1 MSKKLLYFKLLSL
14 FLLSSV
20 NVNAQNS
27 PTWTCSVDEVQEEI
41 FRQNPELKKIYETKQ
56 AEFLNFRK
64 SELKGQKQLK
74 ANQIIEI
81 PTVVHILDDGTGK
94 YIPTEVQVKN
104 WIARANS
111 IFDGTASDIKGS
123 EAGGTTL
130 PVRLVLAKRTPSNT
144 ATNGIVTHDLSNNS
158 VYVNYGVNGK
168 GLTNQYLNDTYN
180 WNSNSYYNIYITN
193 MIDGVNQSNTT
204 GAYTAGFAY
213 YPGGSLDLSVM
224 LYHVTINNRDTTF
237 AHEMMHAFNVAHPF
251 NGGDGNGVN
260 CGSLTNDDIEDTQ
273 NIRSGLF
280 FGDPN
285 NSFNQYKT
293 YPTINQTIND
303 CSNTPFDHT
312 LVNMM
317 NYGINLDR
325 FTPGQGDRALDAIY
339 FFRSSFLTSLALTP
353 ADGTSNIPVEA
364 CEVTGGSGH
373 IRFDQIEFNTI
384 SKKGIIYNL
393 HNDFT
398 KSNNIN
404 SAYITE
410 VTEGQNYQLNIT
422 TSTNPNRRKVYIY
435 IDYNGDG
442 IFDAD
447 EVVLSNH
454 ELLENITNLS
464 TTITIPTTTKKN
476 TPLRMRVVGDLSNIY
491 NGYQH
496 ITYGACDSRVAGQVE
511 DFTIIVKEATSTV
524 WNGTSWSVGEPTL
537 TKEAIV
543 RGDLVID
550 QSNRITTN
558 KFTLES
564 GSVTINNYGA
574 IISPIIENKLSAD
587 KFVVTGNS
595 SGLLQW
601 GNNISASGEFTII
614 QESSPMIFND
624 AALWSSP
631 VKNQNLREFSP
642 NTLLKRF
649 YKYNETTNKFA
660 SLFIEDPLYPNG
672 NLENPASYNFEA
684 GKGYH
689 IRVGSDFPTTK
700 PGKKHIGKFVGELN
714 TGLFSIPVTKN
725 NLGYNLIGNP
735 YPAPIYANRIL
746 NTNSDISAL
755 YFWTQESPLTTN
767 GYASNNYSSYTRAGG
782 VQAAAGG
789 KIPNGNIAIG
799 QGFFVEITNN
809 PTNIYL
815 HNGFTGWDDK
825 EVIFH
830 KNEEDTKRVRL
841 DLFEGA
847 QAKNQILVTYM
858 QDATNGFDHQIDAKL
873 NKMFN
878 GSTLFSII
886 EGTPEKYVIQGRAPF
901 TTEDTVQLGFE
912 AKESAPYTIKL
923 NSTENFEDQAIYL
936 RDKELHQVVDLTKD
950 HYTFDAQQGIYNDRF
965 EIIYQ
970 NKTLSTSDLSKQ
982 DVVVYN
988 TNNTLVLTSQK
999 EITFVEVYDITGRK
1013 VIAKQSSNNR
1023 LVLSELK
1030 KNNQV
1035 LLIKVTTSDSKT
1047 TTLKTIF

>member
-14 FLLSSV
+14 FLLSSG
-20 NVNAQNS
+20 NVNAQEYCAFDEINEVFLKKNPQIKQIADLSNRRIAEEMKSGKFLNRNTNQIYEIPIVIHLFVDNS
-27 PTWTCSVDEVQEEI
+27 PLGSQTNPSDEQIKKWIDYTNGLYANTYYQNNASVNYP
-41 FRQNPELKKIYETKQ
+41 F
-56 AEFLNFRK
+56 
-64 SELKGQKQLK
+64 
-74 ANQIIEI
+74 
-81 PTVVHILDDGTGK
+81 
-94 YIPTEVQVKN
+94 
-104 WIARANS
+104 
-111 IFDGTASDIKGS
+111 
-123 EAGGTTL
+123 
-130 PVRLVLAKRTPSNT
+130 RLVLAQRTEDNKP
-144 ATNGIVTHDLSNNS
+144 TNGIIRLNYSNDTKYTTH
-158 VYVNYGVNGK
+158 GVNNE
-168 GLTNQYLNDTYN
+168 TNNGYDAQDLIKTSFWDP
-180 WNSNSYYNIYITN
+180 NSYYNVYVFNKFDSGNSGLNGYARMPESAGTIYDYTVMRSGVVREN
-193 MIDGVNQSNTT
+193 MATFGHEV
-204 GAYTAGFAY
+204 GHALG
-213 YPGGSLDLSVM
+213 
-224 LYHVTINNRDTTF
+224 LYHVFGNSSNTNCTETASSDPYTTGDFIADT
-237 AHEMMHAFNVAHPF
+237 A
-251 NGGDGNGVN
+251 
-260 CGSLTNDDIEDTQ
+260 
-273 NIRSGLF
+273 
-280 FGDPN
+280 
-285 NSFNQYKT
+285 
-293 YPTINQTIND
+293 PTINGNYYFSKYLTNSPTSSIINH
-303 CSNTPFDHT
+303 CTNQPFDDIVSNV
-312 LVNMM
+312 L
-317 NYGINLDR
+317 NYGAGGPNGRSILTQGQTDR
-325 FTPGQGDRALDAIY
+325 SIAKFLE
-339 FFRSSFLTSLALTP
+339 FRSSFLTSLALTP

-373 IRFDQIEFNTI
+373 IRFDQLEFNTI

-404 SAYITE
+404 SAYVTE

-454 ELLENITNLS
+454 ELLGNITNLS

-524 WNGTSWSVGEPTL
+524 WNGTSWSMGEPTL

-574 IISPIIENKLSAD
+574 IIAPIIENKLSAD
-587 KFVVTGNS
+587 KFVVTGNN

-799 QGFFVEITNN
+799 QGFFVEMVNN
-809 PTNIYL
+809 PRNILL
-815 HNGFTGWDDK
+815 HNSFTGWDDK
-825 EVIFH
+825 VIFH

>member
-14 FLLSSV
+14 FLLSSG
-20 NVNAQNS
+20 NVNAQEYCAFDEINEAFLKKNPQIKQIADLSNRRIAEEMKSGKFLNRNTNQIYEIPIVIHLFVDNS
-27 PTWTCSVDEVQEEI
+27 PLGSQTNPSDEQIKKWIDYTNGLYANTYYQNNASVNYP
-41 FRQNPELKKIYETKQ
+41 F
-56 AEFLNFRK
+56 
-64 SELKGQKQLK
+64 
-74 ANQIIEI
+74 
-81 PTVVHILDDGTGK
+81 
-94 YIPTEVQVKN
+94 
-104 WIARANS
+104 
-111 IFDGTASDIKGS
+111 
-123 EAGGTTL
+123 
-130 PVRLVLAKRTPSNT
+130 RLVLAQRTEDNKP
-144 ATNGIVTHDLSNNS
+144 TNGIIRLNYSNDTKYTTH
-158 VYVNYGVNGK
+158 GVNNE
-168 GLTNQYLNDTYN
+168 TNNGYDAQDLIKTSFWDP
-180 WNSNSYYNIYITN
+180 NSYYNVYVFNKFDSGNSGLNGYARMPESAGTIYDYTVMRSGVVREN
-193 MIDGVNQSNTT
+193 MATFGHEV
-204 GAYTAGFAY
+204 GHALG
-213 YPGGSLDLSVM
+213 
-224 LYHVTINNRDTTF
+224 LYHVFGNSSSTNCTETASSDPYTTGDFIADT
-237 AHEMMHAFNVAHPF
+237 A
-251 NGGDGNGVN
+251 
-260 CGSLTNDDIEDTQ
+260 
-273 NIRSGLF
+273 
-280 FGDPN
+280 
-285 NSFNQYKT
+285 
-293 YPTINQTIND
+293 PTINGNYYFSKYLTNSPTSSIINH
-303 CSNTPFDHT
+303 CTNQPFDDIVSNV
-312 LVNMM
+312 L
-317 NYGINLDR
+317 NYGAGGPNGRSILTQGQTDR
-325 FTPGQGDRALDAIY
+325 SIAKFLE
-339 FFRSSFLTSLALTP
+339 FRSSFLTSLALTP

-373 IRFDQIEFNTI
+373 IRFDQLEFNTI

-410 VTEGQNYQLNIT
+410 VTEGSSYPLTIT
-422 TSTNPNRRKVYIY
+422 TSNSTNRRKVYIY

-442 IFDAD
+442 IFNAD

-454 ELLENITNLS
+454 ELLGNITNLS
-464 TTITIPTTTKKN
+464 TTITIPTTAKKN
-476 TPLRMRVVGDLSNIY
+476 TPLRMRVVGDVSNTY
-491 NGYQH
+491 SDTLH
-496 ITYGACDSRVAGQVE
+496 VTYGACDSRFGGQVE
-511 DFTIIVKEATSTV
+511 DYTIIVKEATSTV

-574 IISPIIENKLSAD
+574 IIAPIIENKLSAD
-587 KFVVTGNS
+587 KFVVTGNN

-767 GYASNNYSSYTRAGG
+767 GYASNNYSSYSRAGG

-799 QGFFVEITNN
+799 QGFFVEMVNN
-809 PTNIYL
+809 PRNILL
-815 HNGFTGWDDK
+815 HNSFTGWDDK
-825 EVIFH
+825 VIFH

-886 EGTPEKYVIQGRAPF
+886 EGIPEKYVIQGRAPF

>member
-14 FLLSSV
+14 FLLSSG
-20 NVNAQNS
+20 NVNAQEYCAFDEINEVFLKKNPQIKQIADLSNRRIAEEMKSGKFLNRNTNQIYEIPIVIHLFVDNS
-27 PTWTCSVDEVQEEI
+27 PLGSQTNPSDEQIKKWIDYTNGLYANTYYQNNASVNYP
-41 FRQNPELKKIYETKQ
+41 F
-56 AEFLNFRK
+56 
-64 SELKGQKQLK
+64 
-74 ANQIIEI
+74 
-81 PTVVHILDDGTGK
+81 
-94 YIPTEVQVKN
+94 
-104 WIARANS
+104 
-111 IFDGTASDIKGS
+111 
-123 EAGGTTL
+123 
-130 PVRLVLAKRTPSNT
+130 RLVLAQRTEDNKP
-144 ATNGIVTHDLSNNS
+144 TNGIIRLNYSNDTKYTTH
-158 VYVNYGVNGK
+158 GVNDE
-168 GLTNQYLNDTYN
+168 TNNGYDAEDLIKTSFWDP
-180 WNSNSYYNIYITN
+180 NSYYNVYVFNKFDSGNSGLNGYARMPESAGTIYDYTVMRSGVVREN
-193 MIDGVNQSNTT
+193 MATFGHEV
-204 GAYTAGFAY
+204 GHALG
-213 YPGGSLDLSVM
+213 
-224 LYHVTINNRDTTF
+224 LYHVFGNSSNTNCTETASSDPYTTGDFIADT
-237 AHEMMHAFNVAHPF
+237 A
-251 NGGDGNGVN
+251 
-260 CGSLTNDDIEDTQ
+260 
-273 NIRSGLF
+273 
-280 FGDPN
+280 
-285 NSFNQYKT
+285 
-293 YPTINQTIND
+293 PTINGNYYYSKYLTNSPTSSIINH
-303 CSNTPFDHT
+303 CTNQPFDDIVSNV
-312 LVNMM
+312 L
-317 NYGINLDR
+317 NYGFGGPNGRSIFTQGQTDR
-325 FTPGQGDRALDAIY
+325 SIAKFLE
-339 FFRSSFLTSLALTP
+339 FRSSFLTSLALTP

-373 IRFDQIEFNTI
+373 IRFNQIEFNTI

-574 IISPIIENKLSAD
+574 IIAPIIENKLSAD
-587 KFVVTGNS
+587 KFVVTGNN

-614 QESSPMIFND
+614 QESTPMIFND

-799 QGFFVEITNN
+799 QGFFVEMVNN
-809 PTNIYL
+809 PRNILL
-815 HNGFTGWDDK
+815 HNSFTGFDK

-886 EGTPEKYVIQGRAPF
+886 EGIPEKYVIQGRAPF

>member
-1 MSKKLLYFKLLSL
+1 MSKKFLYFKLLSL
-14 FLLSSV
+14 FLLSSG
-20 NVNAQNS
+20 NVNAQEYCAFDEINEVFLKKNPQIKQIADLSNRRIAEEMKSGKFLNRNTNQIYEIPIVIHLFVDNS
-27 PTWTCSVDEVQEEI
+27 PLGSQTNPSDEQIKKWIDYTNGLYANTYYQNNASVNYP
-41 FRQNPELKKIYETKQ
+41 F
-56 AEFLNFRK
+56 
-64 SELKGQKQLK
+64 
-74 ANQIIEI
+74 
-81 PTVVHILDDGTGK
+81 
-94 YIPTEVQVKN
+94 
-104 WIARANS
+104 
-111 IFDGTASDIKGS
+111 
-123 EAGGTTL
+123 
-130 PVRLVLAKRTPSNT
+130 RLVLAQRTEDNKP
-144 ATNGIVTHDLSNNS
+144 TNGIIRLNYSNDTKYTTH
-158 VYVNYGVNGK
+158 GVNDE
-168 GLTNQYLNDTYN
+168 TNNGYDAEDLIKTSFWDP
-180 WNSNSYYNIYITN
+180 NSYYNVYVFNKFDSGNSGLNGYARMPESAGTIYDYTVMRSGVVREN
-193 MIDGVNQSNTT
+193 MATFGHEV
-204 GAYTAGFAY
+204 GHALG
-213 YPGGSLDLSVM
+213 
-224 LYHVTINNRDTTF
+224 LYHVFGNSSNTNCTETASSDPYTTGDFIADT
-237 AHEMMHAFNVAHPF
+237 A
-251 NGGDGNGVN
+251 
-260 CGSLTNDDIEDTQ
+260 
-273 NIRSGLF
+273 
-280 FGDPN
+280 
-285 NSFNQYKT
+285 
-293 YPTINQTIND
+293 PTINGNYYYSKYLTNSPTSSIINH
-303 CSNTPFDHT
+303 CTNQPFDDIVSNV
-312 LVNMM
+312 L
-317 NYGINLDR
+317 NYGAGGPNGRSILTQGQTDR
-325 FTPGQGDRALDAIY
+325 SIAKFLE
-339 FFRSSFLTSLALTP
+339 FRSSFLTSLALTP

-373 IRFDQIEFNTI
+373 IRFNQIEFNTI

-410 VTEGQNYQLNIT
+410 VTEGSSYPLTIT
-422 TSTNPNRRKVYIY
+422 TSNSTNRRKVYIY

-454 ELLENITNLS
+454 ELLGNITNLS
-464 TTITIPTTTKKN
+464 TTITIPTTAKKN
-476 TPLRMRVVGDLSNIY
+476 TPLRMRIVGDVSNTY
-491 NGYQH
+491 SNTLH
-496 ITYGACDSRVAGQVE
+496 VTYGTCDPRFGGQVE
-511 DFTIIVKEATSTV
+511 DYTIIVKDATSTV

-574 IISPIIENKLSAD
+574 IIAPIIENKLSAD
-587 KFVVTGNS
+587 KFVVTGNN

-799 QGFFVEITNN
+799 QGFFVEMVNN
-809 PTNIYL
+809 PRNILL
-815 HNGFTGWDDK
+815 HNSFTGWDDK
-825 EVIFH
+825 VIFH

>member
-14 FLLSSV
+14 FLLSSG
-20 NVNAQNS
+20 NVNAQEYCAFDEINEVFLKKNPQIKQIADLSNRRIAEEMKSGKFLNRNTNQIYEIPIVIHLFVDNS
-27 PTWTCSVDEVQEEI
+27 PLGSQTNPSDEQIKKWIDYTNGLYANTYYQNNASVNYP
-41 FRQNPELKKIYETKQ
+41 F
-56 AEFLNFRK
+56 
-64 SELKGQKQLK
+64 
-74 ANQIIEI
+74 
-81 PTVVHILDDGTGK
+81 
-94 YIPTEVQVKN
+94 
-104 WIARANS
+104 
-111 IFDGTASDIKGS
+111 
-123 EAGGTTL
+123 
-130 PVRLVLAKRTPSNT
+130 RLVLAQRTEDNKP
-144 ATNGIVTHDLSNNS
+144 TNGIIRLNYSNDTKYTTH
-158 VYVNYGVNGK
+158 GVNDE
-168 GLTNQYLNDTYN
+168 TNNGYDAEDLIKTSFWDP
-180 WNSNSYYNIYITN
+180 NSYYNVYVFNKFDSGNSGLNGYARMPESAGTIYDYTVMRSGVVREN
-193 MIDGVNQSNTT
+193 MATFGHEV
-204 GAYTAGFAY
+204 GHALG
-213 YPGGSLDLSVM
+213 
-224 LYHVTINNRDTTF
+224 LYHVFGNSSNTNCTETASSDPYTTGDFIADT
-237 AHEMMHAFNVAHPF
+237 A
-251 NGGDGNGVN
+251 
-260 CGSLTNDDIEDTQ
+260 
-273 NIRSGLF
+273 
-280 FGDPN
+280 
-285 NSFNQYKT
+285 
-293 YPTINQTIND
+293 PTINGNYYYSKYLTNSPTSSIINH
-303 CSNTPFDHT
+303 CTNQPFDDIVSNV
-312 LVNMM
+312 L
-317 NYGINLDR
+317 NYGFGGPNGRSIFTQGQTDR
-325 FTPGQGDRALDAIY
+325 SIAKFLE
-339 FFRSSFLTSLALTP
+339 FRSSFLTSLALTP

-373 IRFDQIEFNTI
+373 IRFNQIEFNTI

-464 TTITIPTTTKKN
+464 TTITIPTTAKKN

-511 DFTIIVKEATSTV
+511 DFTIVVKEATSTV

-574 IISPIIENKLSAD
+574 IIAPIIENKLSAD
-587 KFVVTGNS
+587 KFVVTGNN

-614 QESSPMIFND
+614 QESTPMIFND

-642 NTLLKRF
+642 NTLLKRY

-746 NTNSDISAL
+746 NINSDISAL

-799 QGFFVEITNN
+799 QGFFVEMVNN
-809 PTNIYL
+809 PRNILL
-815 HNGFTGWDDK
+815 HNSFTGFDK

-886 EGTPEKYVIQGRAPF
+886 EGIPEKYVIQGRAPF

>member
-14 FLLSSV
+14 FLLSSG
-20 NVNAQNS
+20 NVNAQEYCAFDEINEAFLKKNPQIKQIADLSNRRIAEEMKSGKFLNRNTNQIYEIPIVIHLFVDNS
-27 PTWTCSVDEVQEEI
+27 PLGSQTNPSDEQIKKWIDYTNGLYANTYYQNNASVNYP
-41 FRQNPELKKIYETKQ
+41 F
-56 AEFLNFRK
+56 
-64 SELKGQKQLK
+64 
-74 ANQIIEI
+74 
-81 PTVVHILDDGTGK
+81 
-94 YIPTEVQVKN
+94 
-104 WIARANS
+104 
-111 IFDGTASDIKGS
+111 
-123 EAGGTTL
+123 
-130 PVRLVLAKRTPSNT
+130 RLVLAQRTEDNKP
-144 ATNGIVTHDLSNNS
+144 TNGIIRLNYSNDTKYTTH
-158 VYVNYGVNGK
+158 GVNNE
-168 GLTNQYLNDTYN
+168 TNNGYDAQDLIKTSFWDP
-180 WNSNSYYNIYITN
+180 NSYYNVYVFNKFDSGNSGLNGYARMPESAGTIYDYTVMRSGVVREN
-193 MIDGVNQSNTT
+193 MATFGHEV
-204 GAYTAGFAY
+204 GHALG
-213 YPGGSLDLSVM
+213 
-224 LYHVTINNRDTTF
+224 LYHVFGNSSSTNCTETASSDPYTTGDFIADT
-237 AHEMMHAFNVAHPF
+237 A
-251 NGGDGNGVN
+251 
-260 CGSLTNDDIEDTQ
+260 
-273 NIRSGLF
+273 
-280 FGDPN
+280 
-285 NSFNQYKT
+285 
-293 YPTINQTIND
+293 PTINGNYYYSKYLTNSPTSSIVNHCTNQ
-303 CSNTPFDHT
+303 PFDDIVSNV
-312 LVNMM
+312 L
-317 NYGINLDR
+317 NYGFGGPNGRSILTQGQTDR
-325 FTPGQGDRALDAIY
+325 SIAKFLE
-339 FFRSSFLTSLALTP
+339 FRSSFLTSLALTP

-373 IRFDQIEFNTI
+373 IRFNQIEFNTI

-410 VTEGQNYQLNIT
+410 VTEGLNYQLNIT
-422 TSTNPNRRKVYIY
+422 TSTNPNIRKVFVY
-435 IDYNGDG
+435 IDYNGNG

-454 ELLENITNLS
+454 ELLGNITNLS
-464 TTITIPTTTKKN
+464 TTITIPTTAKKN
-476 TPLRMRVVGDLSNIY
+476 TPLRMRIVGDLSNIY

-511 DFTIIVKEATSTV
+511 DYTIIVKDATSTV

-550 QSNRITTN
+550 QSYRITTN

-574 IISPIIENKLSAD
+574 IIAPIIENKLSAD
-587 KFVVTGNS
+587 KFVVTGNN

-782 VQAAAGG
+782 VQATAGG

-799 QGFFVEITNN
+799 QGFFVEMVNN
-809 PTNIYL
+809 PRNILL
-815 HNGFTGWDDK
+815 HNSFTGWDDK
-825 EVIFH
+825 VIFH

>member
-14 FLLSSV
+14 FLLSSG
-20 NVNAQNS
+20 NVNAQEYCAFDEINEAFLKKNPQIKQIADLSNRRIAEEMKSGKFLNRNTNQIYEIPIVIHLFVDNS
-27 PTWTCSVDEVQEEI
+27 PLGSQTNPSDEQIKKWIDYTNGLYANTYYQNNASVNYP
-41 FRQNPELKKIYETKQ
+41 F
-56 AEFLNFRK
+56 
-64 SELKGQKQLK
+64 
-74 ANQIIEI
+74 
-81 PTVVHILDDGTGK
+81 
-94 YIPTEVQVKN
+94 
-104 WIARANS
+104 
-111 IFDGTASDIKGS
+111 
-123 EAGGTTL
+123 
-130 PVRLVLAKRTPSNT
+130 RLVLAQRTEDNKP
-144 ATNGIVTHDLSNNS
+144 TNGIIRLNYSNDTKYTTH
-158 VYVNYGVNGK
+158 GVNNE
-168 GLTNQYLNDTYN
+168 TNNGYDAQDLIKTSFWDP
-180 WNSNSYYNIYITN
+180 NSYYNVYVFNKFDSGNSGLNGYARMPESAGTIYDYTVMRSGVVREN
-193 MIDGVNQSNTT
+193 MATFGHEV
-204 GAYTAGFAY
+204 GHALG
-213 YPGGSLDLSVM
+213 
-224 LYHVTINNRDTTF
+224 LYHVFGNSSNTNCTETASSDPYTTGDFIADT
-237 AHEMMHAFNVAHPF
+237 A
-251 NGGDGNGVN
+251 
-260 CGSLTNDDIEDTQ
+260 
-273 NIRSGLF
+273 
-280 FGDPN
+280 
-285 NSFNQYKT
+285 
-293 YPTINQTIND
+293 PTINGNYYFSKYLTNSPTSSIINH
-303 CSNTPFDHT
+303 CTNQPFDDIVSNV
-312 LVNMM
+312 L
-317 NYGINLDR
+317 NYGAGGPNGRSILTQGQTDR
-325 FTPGQGDRALDAIY
+325 SVAKFLE
-339 FFRSSFLTSLALTP
+339 FRSSFLTSLALTP

-373 IRFDQIEFNTI
+373 IRFNQIDFNTI

-410 VTEGQNYQLNIT
+410 VTEGSSYPLTIT
-422 TSTNPNRRKVYIY
+422 TSNSTNRRKVYIY

-442 IFDAD
+442 IFNAD

-454 ELLENITNLS
+454 ELLGNITNLS
-464 TTITIPTTTKKN
+464 TTITIPTTAKKN
-476 TPLRMRVVGDLSNIY
+476 TPLRMRVVGDVSNTY
-491 NGYQH
+491 SDTLH
-496 ITYGACDSRVAGQVE
+496 VTYGACDSRFGGQVE
-511 DFTIIVKEATSTV
+511 DYTIIVKEATSTV

-574 IISPIIENKLSAD
+574 IIAPIIENKLSAD
-587 KFVVTGNS
+587 KFVVTGNN

-746 NTNSDISAL
+746 SINSDISAL

-799 QGFFVEITNN
+799 QGFFVEMVNN
-809 PTNIYL
+809 PRNILL
-815 HNGFTGWDDK
+815 HNSFTGWDDK
-825 EVIFH
+825 VIFH

-886 EGTPEKYVIQGRAPF
+886 EGIPEKYVIQGRAPF

>member
-1 MSKKLLYFKLLSL
+1 MSKKFLYFKLLSL
-14 FLLSSV
+14 FLLSSG
-20 NVNAQNS
+20 NVNAQEYCAFDEINEVFLKKNPQIKQIADLSNRRIAEEMKSGKFLNRNTNQIYEIPIVIHLFVDNS
-27 PTWTCSVDEVQEEI
+27 PLGSQTNPSDEQIKKWIDYTNGLYANTYYQNNASVNYP
-41 FRQNPELKKIYETKQ
+41 F
-56 AEFLNFRK
+56 
-64 SELKGQKQLK
+64 
-74 ANQIIEI
+74 
-81 PTVVHILDDGTGK
+81 
-94 YIPTEVQVKN
+94 
-104 WIARANS
+104 
-111 IFDGTASDIKGS
+111 
-123 EAGGTTL
+123 
-130 PVRLVLAKRTPSNT
+130 RLVLAQRTEDNKP
-144 ATNGIVTHDLSNNS
+144 TNGIIRLNYSNDTKYTTH
-158 VYVNYGVNGK
+158 GVNDE
-168 GLTNQYLNDTYN
+168 TNNGYDAEDLIKTSFWDP
-180 WNSNSYYNIYITN
+180 NSYYNVYVFNKFDSGNSGLNGYARMPESAGTIYDYTVMRSGVVREN
-193 MIDGVNQSNTT
+193 MATFGHEV
-204 GAYTAGFAY
+204 GHALG
-213 YPGGSLDLSVM
+213 
-224 LYHVTINNRDTTF
+224 LYHVFGNSSNTNCTETASSDPYTTGDFIADT
-237 AHEMMHAFNVAHPF
+237 A
-251 NGGDGNGVN
+251 
-260 CGSLTNDDIEDTQ
+260 
-273 NIRSGLF
+273 
-280 FGDPN
+280 
-285 NSFNQYKT
+285 
-293 YPTINQTIND
+293 PTINGNYYYSKYLTNSPTSSIINH
-303 CSNTPFDHT
+303 CTNQPFDDIVSNV
-312 LVNMM
+312 L
-317 NYGINLDR
+317 NYGAGGPNGRSIFTQGQTDR
-325 FTPGQGDRALDAIY
+325 SIAKFLE
-339 FFRSSFLTSLALTP
+339 FRSSFLTSLALTP

-373 IRFDQIEFNTI
+373 IRFNQIEFNTI

-410 VTEGQNYQLNIT
+410 VTEGSSYPLTIT
-422 TSTNPNRRKVYIY
+422 TSNSTNRRKVYIY

-454 ELLENITNLS
+454 ELLGNITNLS
-464 TTITIPTTTKKN
+464 TTITIPTTAKKN

-524 WNGTSWSVGEPTL
+524 WNGTSWSMGEPTL

-574 IISPIIENKLSAD
+574 IIAPIIENKLSAD
-587 KFVVTGNS
+587 KFVVTGNN

-767 GYASNNYSSYTRAGG
+767 GYASNNYSSYSRAGG

-799 QGFFVEITNN
+799 QGFFVEMVNN
-809 PTNIYL
+809 PRNILL
-815 HNGFTGWDDK
+815 HNSFTGFDK

-886 EGTPEKYVIQGRAPF
+886 EGIPEKYVIQGRAPF

>member
-14 FLLSSV
+14 FLLSSG
-20 NVNAQNS
+20 NVNAQEYCAFDEINEAFLKKNPQIKQIADLSNRRIAEEMKSGKFLNRNTIQNYEIPIVIHLFVDNS
-27 PTWTCSVDEVQEEI
+27 PLGSQTNPSDEQIKKWIDYTNGLYANTYYQNNASVNYP
-41 FRQNPELKKIYETKQ
+41 F
-56 AEFLNFRK
+56 
-64 SELKGQKQLK
+64 
-74 ANQIIEI
+74 
-81 PTVVHILDDGTGK
+81 
-94 YIPTEVQVKN
+94 
-104 WIARANS
+104 
-111 IFDGTASDIKGS
+111 
-123 EAGGTTL
+123 
-130 PVRLVLAKRTPSNT
+130 RLVLAQRTEDNKP
-144 ATNGIVTHDLSNNS
+144 TNGIIRLNYSNDTKYTTH
-158 VYVNYGVNGK
+158 GVNNE
-168 GLTNQYLNDTYN
+168 TNNGYDAQDLIKTSFWDP
-180 WNSNSYYNIYITN
+180 NSYYNVYVFNKFDSGNSGLNGYARMPESAGTIYDYTVMRSGVVREN
-193 MIDGVNQSNTT
+193 MATFGHEV
-204 GAYTAGFAY
+204 GHALG
-213 YPGGSLDLSVM
+213 
-224 LYHVTINNRDTTF
+224 LYHVFGNSSSTNCTETASSDPYTTGDFIADT
-237 AHEMMHAFNVAHPF
+237 A
-251 NGGDGNGVN
+251 
-260 CGSLTNDDIEDTQ
+260 
-273 NIRSGLF
+273 
-280 FGDPN
+280 
-285 NSFNQYKT
+285 
-293 YPTINQTIND
+293 PTINGNYYFSKYLTNSPTSSIINH
-303 CSNTPFDHT
+303 CTNQPFDDIVSNV
-312 LVNMM
+312 L
-317 NYGINLDR
+317 NYGAGGPNGRSILTQGQTDR
-325 FTPGQGDRALDAIY
+325 SIAKFLE
-339 FFRSSFLTSLALTP
+339 FRSSFLTSLALTP

-373 IRFDQIEFNTI
+373 IRFDQLEFNTI

-410 VTEGQNYQLNIT
+410 VTEGSSYPLTIT
-422 TSTNPNRRKVYIY
+422 TSNSTNRRKVYIY

-442 IFDAD
+442 IFNAD

-454 ELLENITNLS
+454 ELLGNITNLS
-464 TTITIPTTTKKN
+464 TTITIPTTAKKN
-476 TPLRMRVVGDLSNIY
+476 TPLRMRVVGDVSNTY
-491 NGYQH
+491 SDTLH
-496 ITYGACDSRVAGQVE
+496 VTYGACDSRFGGQVE
-511 DFTIIVKEATSTV
+511 DYTIIVKEATSTV

-574 IISPIIENKLSAD
+574 IIAPIIENKLSAD
-587 KFVVTGNS
+587 KFVVTGNN

-735 YPAPIYANRIL
+735 YPAPINANRIL

-767 GYASNNYSSYTRAGG
+767 GYASNNYSSYSRAGG

-799 QGFFVEITNN
+799 QGFFVEMVNN
-809 PTNIYL
+809 PRNILL
-815 HNGFTGWDDK
+815 HNSFTGWDDK
-825 EVIFH
+825 VIFH

-886 EGTPEKYVIQGRAPF
+886 EGIPEKYVIQGRAPF

>member
-14 FLLSSV
+14 FLLSSG
-20 NVNAQNS
+20 NVNAQEYCAFDEINEVFLKKNPQIKQIADLSNRRIAEEMKSGKFLNRNTNQIYEIPIVIHLFVDNS
-27 PTWTCSVDEVQEEI
+27 PLGSQTNPSDEQIKKWIDYTNGLYANTYYQNNASVNYP
-41 FRQNPELKKIYETKQ
+41 F
-56 AEFLNFRK
+56 
-64 SELKGQKQLK
+64 
-74 ANQIIEI
+74 
-81 PTVVHILDDGTGK
+81 
-94 YIPTEVQVKN
+94 
-104 WIARANS
+104 
-111 IFDGTASDIKGS
+111 
-123 EAGGTTL
+123 
-130 PVRLVLAKRTPSNT
+130 RLVLAQRTEDNKP
-144 ATNGIVTHDLSNNS
+144 TNGIIRLNYSNDTKYTTH
-158 VYVNYGVNGK
+158 GVNNE
-168 GLTNQYLNDTYN
+168 TNNGYDAQDLIKTSFWDP
-180 WNSNSYYNIYITN
+180 NSYYNVYVFNKFDSGNSGLNGYARMPESAGTIYDYTVMRSGVVREN
-193 MIDGVNQSNTT
+193 MATFGHEV
-204 GAYTAGFAY
+204 GHALG
-213 YPGGSLDLSVM
+213 
-224 LYHVTINNRDTTF
+224 LYHVFGNSSNTNCTETASSDPYTTGDFIADT
-237 AHEMMHAFNVAHPF
+237 A
-251 NGGDGNGVN
+251 
-260 CGSLTNDDIEDTQ
+260 
-273 NIRSGLF
+273 
-280 FGDPN
+280 
-285 NSFNQYKT
+285 
-293 YPTINQTIND
+293 PTINGNYYFSKYLTNSPTSSIINH
-303 CSNTPFDHT
+303 CTNQPFDDIVSNV
-312 LVNMM
+312 L
-317 NYGINLDR
+317 NYGAGGPNGRSILTQGQTDR
-325 FTPGQGDRALDAIY
+325 SIAKFLE
-339 FFRSSFLTSLALTP
+339 FRSSFLTSLALTP

-373 IRFDQIEFNTI
+373 IRFDQLEFNTI

-404 SAYITE
+404 SAYVTE

-442 IFDAD
+442 IFNAD
-447 EVVLSNH
+447 EVVLFNH
-454 ELLENITNLS
+454 ELLGNITNLS
-464 TTITIPTTTKKN
+464 TTITIPTTAKKN
-476 TPLRMRVVGDLSNIY
+476 TPLRMRVVGDVSNTY
-491 NGYQH
+491 SDTLH
-496 ITYGACDSRVAGQVE
+496 VTYGACDSRFGGQVE
-511 DFTIIVKEATSTV
+511 DYTIIVKEATSTV

-574 IISPIIENKLSAD
+574 IIAPIIENKLSAD
-587 KFVVTGNS
+587 KFVVTGNN

-735 YPAPIYANRIL
+735 YPAPIYADRIL

-799 QGFFVEITNN
+799 QGFFVEMVNN
-809 PTNIYL
+809 PRNILL
-815 HNGFTGWDDK
+815 HNSFTGWDDK
-825 EVIFH
+825 VIFH

-886 EGTPEKYVIQGRAPF
+886 EGIPEKYVIQGRAPF

>member
-20 NVNAQNS
+20 NVNAQEYCAFDEINEAFLKKNPQIKQIADLSNRRIAEEMKSGKFLNRNTNQIYEIPIVIHLFVDNS
-27 PTWTCSVDEVQEEI
+27 PLGSQTNPSDEQIKKWIDYTNGLYANTYYQNNASVNYP
-41 FRQNPELKKIYETKQ
+41 F
-56 AEFLNFRK
+56 
-64 SELKGQKQLK
+64 
-74 ANQIIEI
+74 
-81 PTVVHILDDGTGK
+81 
-94 YIPTEVQVKN
+94 
-104 WIARANS
+104 
-111 IFDGTASDIKGS
+111 
-123 EAGGTTL
+123 
-130 PVRLVLAKRTPSNT
+130 RLVLAQRTEDNKP
-144 ATNGIVTHDLSNNS
+144 TNGIIRLNYSNDTKYTTH
-158 VYVNYGVNGK
+158 GVNNE
-168 GLTNQYLNDTYN
+168 TNNGYDAQDLIKTSFWDP
-180 WNSNSYYNIYITN
+180 NSYYNVYVFNKFDSGNSGLNGYARMPESAGTIYDYTVMRSGVVREN
-193 MIDGVNQSNTT
+193 MATFGHEV
-204 GAYTAGFAY
+204 GHALG
-213 YPGGSLDLSVM
+213 
-224 LYHVTINNRDTTF
+224 LYHVFGNSSSTNCTETASSDPYTTGDFIADT
-237 AHEMMHAFNVAHPF
+237 A
-251 NGGDGNGVN
+251 
-260 CGSLTNDDIEDTQ
+260 
-273 NIRSGLF
+273 
-280 FGDPN
+280 
-285 NSFNQYKT
+285 
-293 YPTINQTIND
+293 PTINGNYYFSKYLTNSPTSSIINH
-303 CSNTPFDHT
+303 CTNQPFDDIVSNV
-312 LVNMM
+312 L
-317 NYGINLDR
+317 NYGAGGPNGRSILTQGQTDR
-325 FTPGQGDRALDAIY
+325 SIAKFLE
-339 FFRSSFLTSLALTP
+339 FRSSFLTSLALTP

-373 IRFDQIEFNTI
+373 IRFDQLEFNTI

-410 VTEGQNYQLNIT
+410 VTEGSSYPLTIT
-422 TSTNPNRRKVYIY
+422 TSNSTNRRKVYIY

-442 IFDAD
+442 IFNAD

-454 ELLENITNLS
+454 ELLGNITNLS
-464 TTITIPTTTKKN
+464 TTITIPTTAKKN
-476 TPLRMRVVGDLSNIY
+476 TPLRMRVVGDVSNTY
-491 NGYQH
+491 SDTLH
-496 ITYGACDSRVAGQVE
+496 VTYGACDSRFGGQVE
-511 DFTIIVKEATSTV
+511 DYTIIVKEATSTV

-574 IISPIIENKLSAD
+574 IIAPIIENKLSAD
-587 KFVVTGNS
+587 KFVVTGNN

-735 YPAPIYANRIL
+735 YPAPIYADRIL

-799 QGFFVEITNN
+799 QGFFVEMVNN
-809 PTNIYL
+809 PRNILL
-815 HNGFTGWDDK
+815 HNSFTGWDDK
-825 EVIFH
+825 VIFH

-886 EGTPEKYVIQGRAPF
+886 EGIPEKYVIQGRAPF

>member
-339 FFRSSFLTSLALTP
+339 FF
-353 ADGTSNIPVEA
+353 
-364 CEVTGGSGH
+364 
-373 IRFDQIEFNTI
+373 
-384 SKKGIIYNL
+384 
-393 HNDFT
+393 
-398 KSNNIN
+398 
-404 SAYITE
+404 
-410 VTEGQNYQLNIT
+410 
-422 TSTNPNRRKVYIY
+422 
-435 IDYNGDG
+435 
-442 IFDAD
+442 
-447 EVVLSNH
+447 
-454 ELLENITNLS
+454 
-464 TTITIPTTTKKN
+464 
-476 TPLRMRVVGDLSNIY
+476 
-491 NGYQH
+491 
-496 ITYGACDSRVAGQVE
+496 
-511 DFTIIVKEATSTV
+511 
-524 WNGTSWSVGEPTL
+524 
-537 TKEAIV
+537 
-543 RGDLVID
+543 
-550 QSNRITTN
+550 
-558 KFTLES
+558 
-564 GSVTINNYGA
+564 
-574 IISPIIENKLSAD
+574 
-587 KFVVTGNS
+587 
-595 SGLLQW
+595 
-601 GNNISASGEFTII
+601 
-614 QESSPMIFND
+614 
-624 AALWSSP
+624 
-631 VKNQNLREFSP
+631 
-642 NTLLKRF
+642 
-649 YKYNETTNKFA
+649 
-660 SLFIEDPLYPNG
+660 
-672 NLENPASYNFEA
+672 
-684 GKGYH
+684 
-689 IRVGSDFPTTK
+689 
-700 PGKKHIGKFVGELN
+700 
-714 TGLFSIPVTKN
+714 
-725 NLGYNLIGNP
+725 
-735 YPAPIYANRIL
+735 
-746 NTNSDISAL
+746 
-755 YFWTQESPLTTN
+755 
-767 GYASNNYSSYTRAGG
+767 
-782 VQAAAGG
+782 
-789 KIPNGNIAIG
+789 
-799 QGFFVEITNN
+799 
-809 PTNIYL
+809 
-815 HNGFTGWDDK
+815 
-825 EVIFH
+825 
-830 KNEEDTKRVRL
+830 
-841 DLFEGA
+841 
-847 QAKNQILVTYM
+847 
-858 QDATNGFDHQIDAKL
+858 
-873 NKMFN
+873 
-878 GSTLFSII
+878 
-886 EGTPEKYVIQGRAPF
+886 
-901 TTEDTVQLGFE
+901 
-912 AKESAPYTIKL
+912 
-923 NSTENFEDQAIYL
+923 
-936 RDKELHQVVDLTKD
+936 
-950 HYTFDAQQGIYNDRF
+950 
-965 EIIYQ
+965 
-970 NKTLSTSDLSKQ
+970 
-982 DVVVYN
+982 
-988 TNNTLVLTSQK
+988 
-999 EITFVEVYDITGRK
+999 
-1013 VIAKQSSNNR
+1013 
-1023 LVLSELK
+1023 
-1030 KNNQV
+1030 
-1035 LLIKVTTSDSKT
+1035 
-1047 TTLKTIF
+1047 

>member
-14 FLLSSV
+14 FLLSSG
-20 NVNAQNS
+20 NVNAQEYCAFDKINEAFLKKNPQIKQIADLSNRRIAEEMKSGKFLNRNTNQIYEIPIVIHLFVDNS
-27 PTWTCSVDEVQEEI
+27 PLGSQTNPSDEQIKKWIDYTNGLYANTYYQNNASVNYP
-41 FRQNPELKKIYETKQ
+41 F
-56 AEFLNFRK
+56 
-64 SELKGQKQLK
+64 
-74 ANQIIEI
+74 
-81 PTVVHILDDGTGK
+81 
-94 YIPTEVQVKN
+94 
-104 WIARANS
+104 
-111 IFDGTASDIKGS
+111 
-123 EAGGTTL
+123 
-130 PVRLVLAKRTPSNT
+130 RLVLAQRTEDNKP
-144 ATNGIVTHDLSNNS
+144 TNGIIRLNYSNDTKYTTH
-158 VYVNYGVNGK
+158 GVNDE
-168 GLTNQYLNDTYN
+168 TNNGYDAEDLIKTSFWDP
-180 WNSNSYYNIYITN
+180 NSYYNVYVFNKFDSGNSGLNGYARMPESAGTIYDYTVMRSGVVREN
-193 MIDGVNQSNTT
+193 MATFGHEV
-204 GAYTAGFAY
+204 GHALG
-213 YPGGSLDLSVM
+213 
-224 LYHVTINNRDTTF
+224 LYHVFGNSSNTNCTETASSDPYTTGDFIADT
-237 AHEMMHAFNVAHPF
+237 A
-251 NGGDGNGVN
+251 
-260 CGSLTNDDIEDTQ
+260 
-273 NIRSGLF
+273 
-280 FGDPN
+280 
-285 NSFNQYKT
+285 
-293 YPTINQTIND
+293 PTINGNYYYSKYLTNSPTSSIVNHCTNQ
-303 CSNTPFDHT
+303 PFDDIVSNV
-312 LVNMM
+312 L
-317 NYGINLDR
+317 NYGAGGPNGRSILTQGQTDR
-325 FTPGQGDRALDAIY
+325 SIAKFLE
-339 FFRSSFLTSLALTP
+339 FRSSFLTSLALTP

-373 IRFDQIEFNTI
+373 IRFNQIEFNTI

-410 VTEGQNYQLNIT
+410 VTEGSSYPLTIT
-422 TSTNPNRRKVYIY
+422 TSNSTNRRKVYIY

-454 ELLENITNLS
+454 ELLGNITNLS
-464 TTITIPTTTKKN
+464 TTITIPTTAKKN
-476 TPLRMRVVGDLSNIY
+476 TPLRMRIVGDVSNTY
-491 NGYQH
+491 SDTLH
-496 ITYGACDSRVAGQVE
+496 VTYGACDPRFGGQVE
-511 DFTIIVKEATSTV
+511 DYTIIVKDATSTV

-574 IISPIIENKLSAD
+574 IIAPIIENKLSAD
-587 KFVVTGNS
+587 KFVVTGNN

-735 YPAPIYANRIL
+735 YPAPIYANSIL

-799 QGFFVEITNN
+799 QGFFVEMVNN
-809 PTNIYL
+809 PRNILL
-815 HNGFTGWDDK
+815 HNSFTGWDDK
-825 EVIFH
+825 VIFH

-923 NSTENFEDQAIYL
+923 NSTENFKDQAIYL

>member
-14 FLLSSV
+14 FLLSSG
-20 NVNAQNS
+20 NVNAQEYCAFDEINEAFLKKNPQIKQIADLSNRRIAEEMKSGKFLNRNTNQIYEIPIVIHLFVDNS
-27 PTWTCSVDEVQEEI
+27 PLGSQTNPSDEQIKKWIDYTNGLYANTYYQNNASVNYP
-41 FRQNPELKKIYETKQ
+41 F
-56 AEFLNFRK
+56 
-64 SELKGQKQLK
+64 
-74 ANQIIEI
+74 
-81 PTVVHILDDGTGK
+81 
-94 YIPTEVQVKN
+94 
-104 WIARANS
+104 
-111 IFDGTASDIKGS
+111 
-123 EAGGTTL
+123 
-130 PVRLVLAKRTPSNT
+130 RLVLAQRTEDNKP
-144 ATNGIVTHDLSNNS
+144 TNGIIRLNYSNDTKYTTH
-158 VYVNYGVNGK
+158 GVNNE
-168 GLTNQYLNDTYN
+168 TNNGYDAQDLIKTSFWDP
-180 WNSNSYYNIYITN
+180 NSYYNVYVFNKFDSGNSGLNGYARMPESAGTIYDYTVMRSGVVREN
-193 MIDGVNQSNTT
+193 MATFGHEV
-204 GAYTAGFAY
+204 GHALG
-213 YPGGSLDLSVM
+213 
-224 LYHVTINNRDTTF
+224 LYHVFGNSSNTNCTETASSDPYTTGDFIADT
-237 AHEMMHAFNVAHPF
+237 A
-251 NGGDGNGVN
+251 
-260 CGSLTNDDIEDTQ
+260 
-273 NIRSGLF
+273 
-280 FGDPN
+280 
-285 NSFNQYKT
+285 
-293 YPTINQTIND
+293 PTINGNYYFSKYLTNSPTSSIINH
-303 CSNTPFDHT
+303 CTNQPFDDIVSNV
-312 LVNMM
+312 L
-317 NYGINLDR
+317 NYGAGGPNGRSILTQGQTDR
-325 FTPGQGDRALDAIY
+325 SIAKFLE
-339 FFRSSFLTSLALTP
+339 FRSSFLTSLALTP

-373 IRFDQIEFNTI
+373 IRFDQLEFNTI

-410 VTEGQNYQLNIT
+410 VTEGSSYPLTIT
-422 TSTNPNRRKVYIY
+422 TSNSTNRRKVYIY

-454 ELLENITNLS
+454 ELLGNITNLS
-464 TTITIPTTTKKN
+464 TTITIPTTAKKN
-476 TPLRMRVVGDLSNIY
+476 TPLRMRVVGDVSNTY
-491 NGYQH
+491 SDTLH
-496 ITYGACDSRVAGQVE
+496 VTYGACDSRFGGQVE
-511 DFTIIVKEATSTV
+511 DYTIIVKEATSTV

-574 IISPIIENKLSAD
+574 IIAPIIENKLSAD
-587 KFVVTGNS
+587 KFVVTGNN

-735 YPAPIYANRIL
+735 YPAPIYADRIL

-799 QGFFVEITNN
+799 QGFFVEMVNN
-809 PTNIYL
+809 PRNILL
-815 HNGFTGWDDK
+815 HNSFTGWDDK
-825 EVIFH
+825 VIFH

>member
-1 MSKKLLYFKLLSL
+1 MPESAGTIYDYTVMRSGVVRENMATFGHEVGHALGLYHVFGNSSNTNCTETASSDPYTTGDFIADTAPTINGNYYFSKYLT
-14 FLLSSV
+14 
-20 NVNAQNS
+20 NS
-27 PTWTCSVDEVQEEI
+27 PTSSIINHCTNQPFDDIVSNV
-41 FRQNPELKKIYETKQ
+41 
-56 AEFLNFRK
+56 LNY
-64 SELKGQKQLK
+64 G
-74 ANQIIEI
+74 
-81 PTVVHILDDGTGK
+81 
-94 YIPTEVQVKN
+94 
-104 WIARANS
+104 
-111 IFDGTASDIKGS
+111 
-123 EAGGTTL
+123 AGGPNGRSILTQGQTD
-130 PVRLVLAKRTPSNT
+130 RSIAKF
-144 ATNGIVTHDLSNNS
+144 L
-158 VYVNYGVNGK
+158 
-168 GLTNQYLNDTYN
+168 
-180 WNSNSYYNIYITN
+180 
-193 MIDGVNQSNTT
+193 
-204 GAYTAGFAY
+204 
-213 YPGGSLDLSVM
+213 
-224 LYHVTINNRDTTF
+224 
-237 AHEMMHAFNVAHPF
+237 E
-251 NGGDGNGVN
+251 
-260 CGSLTNDDIEDTQ
+260 
-273 NIRSGLF
+273 
-280 FGDPN
+280 
-285 NSFNQYKT
+285 
-293 YPTINQTIND
+293 
-303 CSNTPFDHT
+303 
-312 LVNMM
+312 
-317 NYGINLDR
+317 
-325 FTPGQGDRALDAIY
+325 
-339 FFRSSFLTSLALTP
+339 FRSSFLTSLALTP
-353 ADGTSNIPVEA
+353 ADGTSNIPIEA

-373 IRFDQIEFNTI
+373 IRFNQIEFNTI

-398 KSNNIN
+398 KSNNIT

-454 ELLENITNLS
+454 ELLGNITNLS

-476 TPLRMRVVGDLSNIY
+476 TPLRMRVVGDLSNTY

-543 RGDLVID
+543 RGDLIID

-574 IISPIIENKLSAD
+574 IIAPIIENKLSAD
-587 KFVVTGNS
+587 KFVVTGNN

-767 GYASNNYSSYTRAGG
+767 GYASNNYSSYTRVGG

-809 PTNIYL
+809 PRNILL
-815 HNGFTGWDDK
+815 HNSFTGWDDK
-825 EVIFH
+825 VIFH

-886 EGTPEKYVIQGRAPF
+886 EGIPEKYVIQGRAPF

>member
-14 FLLSSV
+14 FLLSSG
-20 NVNAQNS
+20 NVNAQEYCAFDEINEVFLKKNPQIKQIADLSNRRIAEEMKSGKFLNRNTNQIYEIPIVIHLFVDNS
-27 PTWTCSVDEVQEEI
+27 PLGSQTNPSDEQIKKWIDYTNGLYANTYYQNNASVNYP
-41 FRQNPELKKIYETKQ
+41 F
-56 AEFLNFRK
+56 
-64 SELKGQKQLK
+64 
-74 ANQIIEI
+74 
-81 PTVVHILDDGTGK
+81 
-94 YIPTEVQVKN
+94 
-104 WIARANS
+104 
-111 IFDGTASDIKGS
+111 
-123 EAGGTTL
+123 
-130 PVRLVLAKRTPSNT
+130 RLVLAQRTEDNKP
-144 ATNGIVTHDLSNNS
+144 TNGIIRLNYSNDTKYTTH
-158 VYVNYGVNGK
+158 GVNDE
-168 GLTNQYLNDTYN
+168 TNNGYDAEDLIKTSFWDP
-180 WNSNSYYNIYITN
+180 NSYYNVYVFNKFDSGNSGLNGYARMPESAGTIYDYTVMRSGVVREN
-193 MIDGVNQSNTT
+193 MATFGHEV
-204 GAYTAGFAY
+204 GHALG
-213 YPGGSLDLSVM
+213 
-224 LYHVTINNRDTTF
+224 LYHVFGNSSNTNCTETASSDPYTTGDFIADT
-237 AHEMMHAFNVAHPF
+237 A
-251 NGGDGNGVN
+251 
-260 CGSLTNDDIEDTQ
+260 
-273 NIRSGLF
+273 
-280 FGDPN
+280 
-285 NSFNQYKT
+285 
-293 YPTINQTIND
+293 PTINGNYYFSKYLTNSPTSSIINH
-303 CSNTPFDHT
+303 CTNQPFDDIVSNV
-312 LVNMM
+312 L
-317 NYGINLDR
+317 NYGAGGPNGRSIFTQGQKDR
-325 FTPGQGDRALDAIY
+325 SIAKFLE
-339 FFRSSFLTSLALTP
+339 FRSSFLTSLALTP

-373 IRFDQIEFNTI
+373 IRFNQIEFNTI

-574 IISPIIENKLSAD
+574 IIAPIIENKLSAD
-587 KFVVTGNS
+587 KFVVTGNN

-642 NTLLKRF
+642 NTLLKRY

-746 NTNSDISAL
+746 NINSDISAL

-799 QGFFVEITNN
+799 QGFFVEMVNN
-809 PTNIYL
+809 PRNILL
-815 HNGFTGWDDK
+815 HNSFTGFDK

-886 EGTPEKYVIQGRAPF
+886 EGIPEKYVIQGRAPF